1 MAHGSGDISNVTWL
15 VVKSPGVG
23 LGGKDGNA
31 SSSLPVFSSDC
42 AIKMNGEDSQEE
54 TPLILGGVPVKLAD
68 CSGLN
73 SHLCGADGLAGRE
86 GPCVDDLDRATV
98 ELGRGSLG
106 QGEDERFIDSAGG
119 ADGGLIGFGQWCG
132 ENIKL
137 LSGYVGECGRVDLEV
152 LRKDFDGDMGHPVG
166 QEEGRVFAEVANVH
180 DLRVDSMRIR
190 CFDR

>member
-1 MAHGSGDISNVTWL
+1 MTSSGGVSASHWSTQSQYCGKAGIEGNAYVAQRDILKLVRPEDLEELQGGVARVLDVVAHGSGDVSNVTWL

-31 SSSLPVFSSDC
+31 SSSLPVLSSDR

-54 TPLILGGVPVKLAD
+54 TPLILGRVPVKLAD

-106 QGEDERFIDSAGG
+106 QGEDE
-119 ADGGLIGFGQWCG
+119 
-132 ENIKL
+132 
-137 LSGYVGECGRVDLEV
+137 
-152 LRKDFDGDMGHPVG
+152 
-166 QEEGRVFAEVANVH
+166 
-180 DLRVDSMRIR
+180 
-190 CFDR
+190 